1 VPRSKKGV
9 RKIQVTL
16 KSRHLVNGQA
26 YGPGQVFV
34 LPDLAAYFQHVESRQ
49 EAKEQS
55 LMTERAF
62 IIQGQRKRQVAP
74 GRFNEIL
81 GGIAPET
88 I

>member
-1 VPRSKKGV
+1 
-9 RKIQVTL
+9 
-16 KSRHLVNGQA
+16 
-26 YGPGQVFV
+26 
-34 LPDLAAYFQHVESRQ
+34 
-49 EAKEQS
+49 
-55 LMTERAF
+55 MTERAF